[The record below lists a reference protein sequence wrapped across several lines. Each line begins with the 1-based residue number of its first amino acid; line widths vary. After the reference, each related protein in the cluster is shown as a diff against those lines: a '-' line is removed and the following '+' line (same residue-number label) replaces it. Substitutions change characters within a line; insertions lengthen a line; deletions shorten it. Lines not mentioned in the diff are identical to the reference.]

1 MVVGSGMMAQAFSSY
16 ANNMRTVIF
25 ASGVSNSLET
35 DPREFSREQNLLTE
49 VRNANPQALLVYF
62 STCSVEDAD
71 RRNTP
76 YVRHKLAMESFLA
89 NSPGK
94 WLVFRLPLVIGRGHR
109 GATFARFLYQKISEG
124 KSFEIW
130 VNATRY
136 PIDVADVLIV
146 AQEFIENR
154 KIFNERINV
163 ALRSYPAMEFVR
175 IMEEIVGKKACYVQ
189 VDRGVHQEILCP
201 EVIQLAEKFHLD
213 YSDDYLERVL
223 RKYFAV

>member
-1 MVVGSGMMAQAFSSY
+1 MVVGNGMMAQAFSGY
-16 ANNMRTVIF
+16 AQSTRIVIF

-35 DPREFSREQNLLTE
+35 DPREFSREQNLLAE

-89 NSPGK
+89 SSPGK

-109 GATFARFLYQKISEG
+109 GATFAQFLYQKISG
-124 KSFEIW
+124 GQSFEIW
-130 VNATRY
+130 ANATRY
-136 PIDVADVLIV
+136 PIDVDDVLMV
-146 AQEFIENR
+146 AQEFIEIRQISNQ
-154 KIFNERINV
+154 RINI

-175 IMEEIVGKKACYVQ
+175 VMEAIAGRKARYLK
-189 VDRGVHQEILCP
+189 VDKGAHQEIVCP
-201 EVIQLAEKFHLD
+201 EVIQLADKFHLD

-223 RKYFAV
+223 RKYFAA